1 MSLQPVTLPATTPSA
16 PDYMRNSSDVLVLR
30 RVYLSS
36 RAEACSMHVRCF
48 ACHVKVVLHIG
59 VRAIFGRG
67 GKPFA
72 QKILASCPNFYK
84 TVEKK
89 RGPYDATT

>member
-1 MSLQPVTLPATTPSA
+1 M
-16 PDYMRNSSDVLVLR
+16 N
-30 RVYLSS
+30 
-36 RAEACSMHVRCF
+36 
-48 ACHVKVVLHIG
+48 KG
-59 VRAIFGRG
+59 VRAIFDRGGGGWRG

-72 QKILASCPNFYK
+72 QKIHASCPNFYK

>member
-1 MSLQPVTLPATTPSA
+1 MSKTKGGILKFCKAVGNNDCENDDNIVALQYCPHIWQLNA
-16 PDYMRNSSDVLVLR
+16 
-30 RVYLSS
+30 
-36 RAEACSMHVRCF
+36 
-48 ACHVKVVLHIG
+48 IG
-59 VRAIFGRG
+59 VRAIFCQGG

-89 RGPYDATT
+89 RGPYVHTMQ

>member
-1 MSLQPVTLPATTPSA
+1 MYMYSVGHRHTGNSA
-16 PDYMRNSSDVLVLR
+16 R
-30 RVYLSS
+30 
-36 RAEACSMHVRCF
+36 
-48 ACHVKVVLHIG
+48 G
-59 VRAIFGRG
+59 G

-72 QKILASCPNFYK
+72 QKIHASCPNFYK